1 MAERKAAEDEFDPR
15 HRIVGAVVL
24 VALAVIFLPMFL
36 SSQPPENSQP
46 AEERPGAETRVV
58 TTLVPPLAGDVPPV
72 SSFPESSQAEK
83 NAPAR
88 TTTHAV
94 PVAEPAGERP
104 VEESSAVA
112 PPPKSSGNSKPG
124 KTAKSA
130 TPKTAPSSNKGWTV
144 QVGLFS
150 HAENVSRLQ
159 ERLKQKGYSVI
170 VDPPTPAPG
179 KLTRVEVGPYKDATT
194 AKAAQAR
201 LRAELSIEGVVRK
214 P

>member
-36 SSQPPENSQP
+36 SSQPPENSQL
-46 AEERPGAETRVV
+46 AADRPGAGTRIV
-58 TTLVPPLAGDVPPV
+58 TTPVPPFAENAPPV
-72 SSFPESSQAEK
+72 TSPPAMKLAEK
-83 NAPAR
+83 DAS
-88 TTTHAV
+88 TKTVTHVV
-94 PVAEPAGERP
+94 PVLEPVTEGP
-104 VEESSAVA
+104 VGKSPAAAPLPKSSVDSK
-112 PPPKSSGNSKPG
+112 PPKS
-124 KTAKSA
+124 AKA
-130 TPKTAPSSNKGWTV
+130 TTPKSTPPSAKGWTV

-170 VDPPTPAPG
+170 VDPPTSSPG
-179 KLTRVEVGPYKDATT
+179 KLMRVEVGPYKDAAA

-201 LRAELSIEGVVRK
+201 LRDELSIEGVVRK

>member
-46 AEERPGAETRVV
+46 VADRPGAETRVV
-58 TTLVPPLAGDVPPV
+58 TAPVTPLTENAPPASSLPATNQSGKNVSTKTVTHVVPLA
-72 SSFPESSQAEK
+72 E
-83 NAPAR
+83 
-88 TTTHAV
+88 
-94 PVAEPAGERP
+94 PVAEGSA
-104 VEESSAVA
+104 VESSAVA
-112 PPPKSSGNSKPG
+112 PSPKNSADSKPPKS
-124 KTAKSA
+124 AKA
-130 TPKTAPSSNKGWTV
+130 PTPKTTPPSARGWTV

-159 ERLKQKGYSVI
+159 ERLRQKGYSVI

-179 KLTRVEVGPYKDATT
+179 KLTRVEVGPYKDATA

-201 LRAELSIEGVVRK
+201 LRDELSIEGVVRK